1 MAARWRDGGSGRA
14 WALLPVV
21 APFIVALTAT
31 MGAVDLAYHLR
42 AGEQIIAWGSLPRVD
57 MFSFT
62 ASGTSWLDQ
71 QWGAQVL
78 LQAGYRATGW
88 AGLVVLRAAVIA
100 ATCGLVYLAC
110 RARGASRRSSSLLTL
125 GGVVVGM
132 RGLALRPQLFA
143 LALVAGSL
151 WLLAGRRTH
160 PRRLVWL
167 PVLAAAMANLHG
179 AFVLVPVIAGLA
191 VVEDLIERDPG
202 VTRTVLAGIAATA
215 ATLVN
220 PFGVGAW
227 RYAYRIAT
235 NPVIRDTIS
244 EWRPT
249 SVATISGG
257 VFAASAALLIL
268 LFIRKGRPVDL
279 PAVAWLAVFGALAV
293 PASRG
298 IVLWGLVAPTVAAR
312 MMPARVDAVPTGPSR
327 PVAAG
332 GIAVAVL
339 AAITV
344 PLGRGTSADDLLTR
358 APGGLTAAVMRE
370 VPEGTNLFVWQPWGS
385 WFEFAIPEDRVFV
398 DSRIELYP
406 ASVWREYGQVRLA
419 EGSWSSILATY
430 DVGAIV
436 IDAENDAL
444 RPRLMGEPAWTL
456 VYQDGDG
463 AVFVRRDP
471 A

>member
-1 MAARWRDGGSGRA
+1 MAARWRVGGVGRV
-14 WALLPVV
+14 WALLPVA
-21 APFIVALTAT
+21 APFFVALTAT
-31 MGAVDLAYHLR
+31 MGAVDLAYHVR
-42 AGEQIIAWGSLPRVD
+42 VGEQIVASGSLPRVD
-57 MFSFT
+57 TFSFT

-78 LQAGYRATGW
+78 LLAGYRASGW
-88 AGLVVLRAAVIA
+88 AGLVVLRAALIS

-110 RARGASRRSSSLLTL
+110 RARGANRRSSSLLTL
-125 GGVVVGM
+125 AGVVVGM
-132 RGLALRPQLFA
+132 RGLALRPQLFV
-143 LALVAGSL
+143 LPLVAGCL
-151 WLLAGRRTH
+151 WILAGRRAH
-160 PRRLVWL
+160 PRRLAWL

-191 VVEDLIERDPG
+191 VVEDVIERDSG
-202 VTRTVLAGIAATA
+202 VARTLLTGVAATA

-220 PFGVGAW
+220 PFGTEAW

-244 EWRPT
+244 EWRPI
-249 SVATISGG
+249 SVATISGA
-257 VFAASAALLIL
+257 VFVTSIVLLVL

-279 PAVAWLAVFGALAV
+279 AAIAWLTVFGSLAV

-298 IVLWGLVAPTVAAR
+298 IVLWGLVAPTVTAR
-312 MMPARVDAVPTGPSR
+312 MMPARDEEGPTSSSR
-327 PVAAG
+327 LIAAG
-332 GIAVAVL
+332 VIAVAAL
-339 AAITV
+339 AAMTV
-344 PLGRGTSADDLLTR
+344 PLWRGTSAEELLTR

-370 VPEGTNLFVWQPWGS
+370 VPAGTDLFVWQPWGS
-385 WFEFAIPEDRVFV
+385 WFEFAIPQDRVFV

-406 ASVWREYGQVRLA
+406 APVWREYGQVRLA
-419 EGSWSSILATY
+419 EGSWSSILAAY

-436 IDAENDAL
+436 IDAENDTL

-463 AVFVRRDP
+463 SLFVRRDP